1 MNSLIA
7 LINALTAPVS
17 LSALKSVLLA
27 MAGATRPY
35 QVISGLISQSGTN
48 APTLIILENTTG
60 VTPTTSFID
69 TDVYGINATGLFTVD
84 KTWAMVAK
92 DGADIVWNSANQLR
106 VLALEDLLDKSA
118 FEIRIYE

>member
-7 LINALTAPVS
+7 LINALSAPLS

-27 MAGATRPY
+27 MAGTTRPY

-69 TDVYGINATGLFTVD
+69 TDVYGINATGLFTED
-84 KTWAMVAK
+84 QTWCMIAK

>member
-7 LINALTAPVS
+7 LINALSAPLS

-35 QVISGLISQSGTN
+35 QVISGLISQSGTS

-69 TDVYGINATGLFTVD
+69 TDVYGINATGLFTED
-84 KTWAMVAK
+84 QTWAMVAK

-106 VLALEDLLDKSA
+106 VFALEDLLDKSA